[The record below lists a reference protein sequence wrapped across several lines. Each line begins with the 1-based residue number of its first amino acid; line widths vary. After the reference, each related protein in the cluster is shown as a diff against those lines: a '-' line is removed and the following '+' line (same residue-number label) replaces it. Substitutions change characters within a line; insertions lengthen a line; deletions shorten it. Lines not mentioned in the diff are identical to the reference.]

1 MRTEEFNYE
10 LPKELIAQDPIEPR
24 DASRLM
30 IIHRDTGDIEH
41 KIFRD
46 IEQYLEPG
54 DCLVVNNTKVIP
66 ARLKGQKAKTGGQV
80 EIFLLAEVEKD
91 LWEVLVRPG
100 RRLPQGTEVI
110 FGSGRLLA
118 RIEKRLTGGERLVSF
133 HYDGDFNRLIDE
145 LGEVPLPPYITKPL
159 DELDRYQTIYAEKR
173 GSVAAPTAGL
183 HFTPELMERLEKRGV
198 IVVAVTL
205 RVGIDTFRPVREE
218 VVEDHKMHSELYS
231 VTKATAAAIDETKK
245 RGGRIVAVGTTS
257 VRVLETAG
265 ETGRLVSGT
274 ANTRLFIYPG
284 YKFKMVDALITNFHL
299 PRSTL
304 LMLVAA
310 FGGRD
315 LMLKA
320 YHEAI
325 SNRYRFYSFGD
336 AMFII

>member
-1 MRTEEFNYE
+1 MRTEEFSYE
-10 LPKELIAQDPIEPR
+10 LPKELIAQDPVEPR

-46 IEQYLEPG
+46 IEHYLEPG

-91 LWEVLVRPG
+91 LWEVLVRPA

-145 LGEVPLPPYITKPL
+145 LGEVPLPPYIAKPL

-183 HFTPELMERLEKRGV
+183 HFTPELMERLEKHGV

-218 VVEDHKMHSELYS
+218 VIEDHKMHSELYS
-231 VTKATAAAIDETKK
+231 VTKAAAAVIDEAKK

-315 LMLKA
+315 LILKA